1 MLLETYLYD
10 LFWLFMAFGAGAILG
25 TFTGL
30 IPGFHVNNV
39 ALIAVSLTPIA
50 IGIGLHLDIIA
61 GMIVSCGI

>member
-1 MLLETYLYD
+1 MLETYFAD
-10 LFWLFMAFGAGAILG
+10 LFWLFVAFGAGAILG

-50 IGIGLHLDIIA
+50 VGLGPVSYTHLRA
-61 GMIVSCGI
+61 HET